1 MTGDPASEWSRGSTG
16 CTESFGEQSLTGA
29 RQEAAYGQWFD
40 EQAQRREGRRE
51 RLAEATPLVPP
62 SLWFVL
68 GIGASLTIAYMCAQA
83 DGREG
88 PFVQSI
94 PIGFVAAMVT
104 EGMLVVAFLDHSYA
118 NESGGI
124 APTEMR
130 HTLARIDHGGATPC
144 DERGIARPT

>member
-1 MTGDPASEWSRGSTG
+1 MRAERPFAARWRGPDAHG
-16 CTESFGEQSLTGA
+16 V

-83 DGREG
+83 DRREG
-88 PFVQSI
+88 PFVQYQSVSS
-94 PIGFVAAMVT
+94 P
-104 EGMLVVAFLDHSYA
+104 
-118 NESGGI
+118 
-124 APTEMR
+124 PW
-130 HTLARIDHGGATPC
+130 
-144 DERGIARPT
+144 